1 MHKSGGYVAGGTAPS
16 PAVPVALRK
25 VLDLVVSGEATS
37 RAEIARRSGLARSTV
52 GQQVDHLLH
61 RGILQELEARES
73 VRGRPPRI
81 LTISPQAGTIAVA
94 DIDTLSTE
102 VAIADLTHRVLAHE
116 TMDLQVD
123 SGPEAVLDAVTERL
137 LEMLAEHGRDPA
149 RVRQVVVGLPGPV
162 DFQQGCAVRPTGMP
176 GWDSYPVAERLRER
190 FLAPVVVDNDVNLM
204 ALGEASQDNV
214 DTPLLCIKIASGI
227 GAGIITADGDV
238 YRGADGAAG
247 DIGHIRA
254 IGGGEVLC
262 SCGNV
267 GCVGAVASHRA
278 LLRSLGIPEA
288 TGEDALHGAHA
299 LAQLVANSDPRAL
312 HALRQ
317 AATEIG
323 EVVAM
328 LVHMFNPR
336 TLVLGGPLSEL
347 RDDLLSGVR
356 AVVYQRALPLA
367 TRKLTITTTQLGT
380 SAGIHGGIA
389 LATRDIFSTPG
400 LARLLAAERG
410 QGGA

>member
-1 MHKSGGYVAGGTAPS
+1 MHKGDGYSEGHTAGTAPS
-16 PAVPVALRK
+16 PPVPVALRR

-37 RAEIARRSGLARSTV
+37 RAEISRRSGLARSTV
-52 GQQVDHLLH
+52 GQQVDHLVA
-61 RGILQELEARES
+61 RGILQELESRES
-73 VRGRPPRI
+73 VRGRPPRV

-94 DIDTLSTE
+94 DIDTLSSQ
-102 VAIADLTHRVLAHE
+102 VAIADLTQRVIAHE
-116 TMDLQVD
+116 TVD
-123 SGPEAVLDAVTERL
+123 IRIDAGPKAVLDAVTERL
-137 LEMLAEHGRDPA
+137 SSLLAKHGRDPG
-149 RVRQVVVGLPGPV
+149 RVRETVVGLPGPV
-162 DFQQGCAVRPTGMP
+162 DFQHGCAVRPTGMP
-176 GWDSYPVAERLRER
+176 GWDSYPVAEHLRTAFR
-190 FLAPVVVDNDVNLM
+190 CPVVVDNDVNLM
-204 ALGEASQDNV
+204 ALGEAGQAEA

-227 GAGIITADGDV
+227 GAGIVTANGDV

-254 IGGGEVLC
+254 VGGGDVLC
-262 SCGNV
+262 ACGNI
-267 GCVGAVASHRA
+267 GCVGALASHRA
-278 LLRSLGIPEA
+278 ILRSLGIPES
-288 TGEDALHGAHA
+288 TGEDPLHGAHELA
-299 LAQLVANSDPRAL
+299 LRVANSDPPAL

-367 TRKLTITTTQLGT
+367 TRKLTITTTQLGAA
-380 SAGIHGGIA
+380 AGIHGGIA
-389 LATRDIFSTPG
+389 LATRDIFSPPG
-400 LARLLAAERG
+400 IARLLASETT
-410 QGGA
+410 

>member
-1 MHKSGGYVAGGTAPS
+1 MHKGDGYSEEHTAGTAPS
-16 PAVPVALRK
+16 SPVPVALRR

-37 RAEIARRSGLARSTV
+37 RAEISRRSGLARSTV
-52 GQQVDHLLH
+52 GQQVDHLVA
-61 RGILQELEARES
+61 RGILQELESRES
-73 VRGRPPRI
+73 VRGRPPRV

-94 DIDTLSTE
+94 DIDTLSSQ
-102 VAIADLTHRVLAHE
+102 VAIADLTRRVIAHE
-116 TMDLQVD
+116 TVD
-123 SGPEAVLDAVTERL
+123 IRIDAGPRAVLDAVTERL
-137 LEMLAEHGRDPA
+137 SSLLAKHDRDPD
-149 RVRQVVVGLPGPV
+149 RVRETVVGLPGPV
-162 DFQQGCAVRPTGMP
+162 DFQHGCAVRPTGMP
-176 GWDSYPVAERLRER
+176 GWDSYPVAEHLRTA
-190 FLAPVVVDNDVNLM
+190 FGCPVVVDNDVNLM
-204 ALGEASQDNV
+204 ALGEAGQATA

-227 GAGIITADGDV
+227 GAGIITANGDV

-254 IGGGEVLC
+254 VSGGDVLC
-262 SCGNV
+262 ACGNI
-267 GCVGAVASHRA
+267 GCVGALASHRA
-278 LLRSLGIPEA
+278 ILRSLGIPEA
-288 TGEDALHGAHA
+288 TGEDPLHGAHELA
-299 LAQLVANSDPRAL
+299 LRVANSDPPAL

-367 TRKLTITTTQLGT
+367 TRKLTITTTQLGAA
-380 SAGIHGGIA
+380 AGIHGGIA
-389 LATRDIFSTPG
+389 LATRDIFSPPG
-400 LARLLAAERG
+400 IARLLASEPT
-410 QGGA
+410 

>member
-1 MHKSGGYVAGGTAPS
+1 M
-16 PAVPVALRK
+16 PVALRK

-37 RAEIARRSGLARSTV
+37 RAEISRRSGLARSTV
-52 GQQVDHLLH
+52 GQQVDHLVA
-61 RGILQELEARES
+61 RGILQELESRES
-73 VRGRPPRI
+73 VRGRPPRV

-94 DIDTLSTE
+94 DIDTLASQ
-102 VAIADLTHRVLAHE
+102 VAIADLTQRVIAHE
-116 TMDLQVD
+116 TVD
-123 SGPEAVLDAVTERL
+123 IRIDAGPRAVLDAVTERL
-137 LEMLAEHGRDPA
+137 SSLLAKHDRDPD
-149 RVRQVVVGLPGPV
+149 RVRETVVGLPGPV
-162 DFQQGCAVRPTGMP
+162 DFQHGCAVRPTGMP
-176 GWDSYPVAERLRER
+176 GWDSYPVAEHLRTAFR
-190 FLAPVVVDNDVNLM
+190 CPVVVDNDVNLM
-204 ALGEASQDNV
+204 ALGEAGQAAA

-227 GAGIITADGDV
+227 GAGIVTANGDV

-254 IGGGEVLC
+254 VSGGDVLC
-262 SCGNV
+262 ACGNI
-267 GCVGAVASHRA
+267 GCVGALASHRA
-278 LLRSLGIPEA
+278 VLRSLGIPEA
-288 TGEDALHGAHA
+288 TGEDPLHGAHELA
-299 LAQLVANSDPRAL
+299 LRVANSDPPAL

-367 TRKLTITTTQLGT
+367 TRKLTITTTQLGAA
-380 SAGIHGGIA
+380 AGIHGGIA
-389 LATRDIFSTPG
+389 LATQDIFSPPG
-400 LARLLAAERG
+400 IARLLASEPT
-410 QGGA
+410 